1 MVGPSQEPNKEHTN
15 IHKIINHV
23 LNLMASDSRVQ
34 TSLIKDFDP
43 SIPEIN
49 IDKEMLTQALINVIK
64 NAIEASDNKGKVL
77 IRTRIGLKQ
86 NAIMKAIIEIFDEGP
101 GVHEKLKQ
109 KVFLPLV
116 TDKKIGTGLGLSITQ
131 RLLKLNDSYIEYENN
146 RVGATFRIVLPMR
159 NQ

>member
-1 MVGPSQEPNKEHTN
+1 MSIRSFENICYVGKYCIKKE
-15 IHKIINHV
+15 IG
-23 LNLMASDSRVQ
+23 
-34 TSLIKDFDP
+34 
-43 SIPEIN
+43 SIY
-49 IDKEMLTQALINVIK
+49 L
-64 NAIEASDNKGKVL
+64 S
-77 IRTRIGLKQ
+77 
-86 NAIMKAIIEIFDEGP
+86 
-101 GVHEKLKQ
+101 LKQ